1 MAPVFIGLVFG
12 AIGAAFM
19 TQLIRSL
26 LFEVEALDPVTFMT
40 AAFLLAFA
48 GFLPCHR
55 AAQEAARTD
64 PAVALQI
71 E

>member
-40 AAFLLAFA
+40 AAFPLAFDTA
-48 GFLPCHR
+48 
-55 AAQEAARTD
+55 ENT
-64 PAVALQI
+64 
-71 E
+71 